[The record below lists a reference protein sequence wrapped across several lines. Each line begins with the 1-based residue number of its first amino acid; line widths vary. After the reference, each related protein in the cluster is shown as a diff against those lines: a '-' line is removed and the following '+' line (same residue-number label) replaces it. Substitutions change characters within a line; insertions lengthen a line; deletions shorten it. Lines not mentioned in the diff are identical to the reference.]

1 MQVILTRKLIK
12 DLFDAFL
19 FLWNSIISTNFCHN
33 FTTHFLFHTMQFDL
47 DGIPII
53 FPYSF
58 SFYRNDYRFKSL
70 YPEQYEYMLFLKE
83 ILSSKEQKKH
93 ALLEMPTGTGKTVCI
108 FSLYLAMKQINPSM
122 GK

>member
-1 MQVILTRKLIK
+1 MILTQKLIK
-12 DLFDAFL
+12 HLFDALL
-19 FLWNSIISTNFCHN
+19 FLWNSIISTDFFQNFK
-33 FTTHFLFHTMQFDL
+33 THFLFYTMQFDL

-53 FPYSF
+53 FPYLC
-58 SFYRNDYRFKSL
+58 SFYCNDYRFKSL

-122 GK
+122 GN